1 MIITLIRLQVV
12 ETEILFYDIMYVF
25 SKLFWNLR
33 FTAIH
38 RSKCTVVQHPKSTS
52 STVQAQSVLHDD
64 VTDIAVKEYTEIPG
78 PKSLPLLGNN
88 WRFMSYVGESTVTSR
103 LT

>member
-1 MIITLIRLQVV
+1 M
-12 ETEILFYDIMYVF
+12 FVF
-25 SKLFWNLR
+25 AKLFWNLR
-33 FTAIH
+33 FAAVR
-38 RSKCTVVQHPKSTS
+38 RSKCTIVQHSKSTS
-52 STVQAQSVLHDD
+52 STVQTQGVLHDD
-64 VTDIAVKEYTEIPG
+64 ATDIAVKEYAEMPG